1 MPDLNEHT
9 SHEVQFFK
17 AKALQQQSKNTDAL
31 AVYQQLQ
38 GVKNEAVAA
47 EARYRIAELYLAQN
61 DLKGAEEAAGTAIK
75 LNAGNEYW
83 TVKSYLLMADVLV
96 KQKDYFN
103 AKATLQS
110 IIKNTKN
117 TELKK
122 EAGQKLTEVKKL
134 EKQVSKLKAE

>member
-1 MPDLNEHT
+1 M
-9 SHEVQFFK
+9 
-17 AKALQQQSKNTDAL
+17 
-31 AVYQQLQ
+31 Q

-75 LNAGNEYW
+75 LNAGNEFW

>member
-1 MPDLNEHT
+1 
-9 SHEVQFFK
+9 
-17 AKALQQQSKNTDAL
+17 
-31 AVYQQLQ
+31 
-38 GVKNEAVAA
+38 
-47 EARYRIAELYLAQN
+47 
-61 DLKGAEEAAGTAIK
+61 
-75 LNAGNEYW
+75 
-83 TVKSYLLMADVLV
+83 MADVLV